1 MLTRCTQL
9 ARGTDSQASNV
20 IEANVMRVA
29 GLVIKSRFP
38 EESAR
43 LLLKS
48 RHFFQQQKGGEPLPV
63 ELVLRQGWI
72 VSLPRLRDMLTEQL
86 RRA

>member
-1 MLTRCTQL
+1 MLARCKQL

-38 EESAR
+38 KESAQ
-43 LLLKS
+43 LLEKS
-48 RHFFQQQKGGEPLPV
+48 HHFFQQQEGGAPLHA
-63 ELVLRQGWI
+63 EQVLKQGWI

-86 RRA
+86 R